1 MQDHCELDPIIM
13 TKPEDMT
20 PEDMKEDEALAA
32 ALDQEGEDV
41 LTPEGQIL
49 KLEEELNETKDRM
62 LRLAAELENTRRRAE
77 REKQEATKFGI
88 SAFARDMLAVADNFQ
103 RALAAA
109 PEEQDEALQSFING
123 IRLTEKEMMA
133 ALQRNKVE
141 RVDPAGDRFDP
152 NLHQAIAEVPGTG
165 EPAGII
171 VDVVQPGFV
180 IGERVLRP
188 AMVTVSN
195 GAGAKAKEA
204 DGGDAVDLEQ
214 DG

>member
-20 PEDMKEDEALAA
+20 PEDMREDEALAA